1 VTADLPENI
10 AQIVRRQ
17 AASVQKAHDQVK
29 SLRDA
34 AKAAA

>member
-10 AQIVRRQ
+10 AQVVRRQ
-17 AASVQKAHDQVK
+17 AESGQKAHDQVK
-29 SLRDA
+29 SFRDA